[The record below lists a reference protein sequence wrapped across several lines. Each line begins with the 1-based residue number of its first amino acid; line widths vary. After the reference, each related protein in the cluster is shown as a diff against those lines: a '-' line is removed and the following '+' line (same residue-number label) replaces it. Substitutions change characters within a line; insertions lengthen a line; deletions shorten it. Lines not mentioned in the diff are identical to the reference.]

1 MLKAV
6 NLIMIGI
13 YFSGTG
19 NTRHCIEKFTKAY
32 DPEAIVYS
40 IEDIRLP
47 ELIRSE
53 TEIVF
58 GYPTQYSSMPKILR
72 DFMIQNQELWQG
84 KKVFILTTMRMF
96 SGDGAG
102 VLARL
107 LKTFGAA
114 VTGGLHLKMPDSIS
128 DEKVLKTTLEK
139 NRQLVTESEEKIKK
153 AVQKLQMGKPP
164 QEGLGA
170 FSHLAGL
177 FGQRLY
183 FYNKTKRYTDKLTI
197 HSKKCIGCGKCVK
210 LCPMKNIVMENGI
223 AKSGDQCTMCYRCIN
238 HCPKQAITLLGH
250 RVYEQ
255 GWIEKYLQK

>member
-1 MLKAV
+1 
-6 NLIMIGI
+6 MIGI

-107 LKTFGAA
+107 LETFGAA
-114 VTGGLHLKMPDSIS
+114 VIGGLHLKMPDSIS

-139 NRQLVTESEEKIKK
+139 NRQLVTESEEK
-153 AVQKLQMGKPP
+153 
-164 QEGLGA
+164 
-170 FSHLAGL
+170 
-177 FGQRLY
+177 
-183 FYNKTKRYTDKLTI
+183 
-197 HSKKCIGCGKCVK
+197 
-210 LCPMKNIVMENGI
+210 
-223 AKSGDQCTMCYRCIN
+223 
-238 HCPKQAITLLGH
+238 
-250 RVYEQ
+250 
-255 GWIEKYLQK
+255 